1 MSFSYAK
8 FIARRGGVVL
18 ASGPPVESVPGPT
31 RCCCDHSLQTWRS
44 LKHECEHNPLCIVY
58 VLGHPTIHTPGFRT
72 RRTLSFLSAKYLDTE
87 FQSYKLGLLQH
98 SLHLSH
104 SVPAVNQNSK
114 VASSSGW
121 ASMAFNWSAHLLFRG
136 Q

>member
-31 RCCCDHSLQTWRS
+31 RGGCDHSLQTWRS

-58 VLGHPTIHTPGFRT
+58 VLGHPTIQLAELEVNVVGDK
-72 RRTLSFLSAKYLDTE
+72 SAFAIFVSRFPVSPAGIE
-87 FQSYKLGLLQH
+87 RES
-98 SLHLSH
+98 SL
-104 SVPAVNQNSK
+104 
-114 VASSSGW
+114 
-121 ASMAFNWSAHLLFRG
+121 
-136 Q
+136 

>member
-44 LKHECEHNPLCIVY
+44 LKHECEHNPLCIVD
-58 VLGHPTIHTPGFRT
+58 VLGHPTLQI
-72 RRTLSFLSAKYLDTE
+72 LLIYLHE
-87 FQSYKLGLLQH
+87 CEMKS
-98 SLHLSH
+98 
-104 SVPAVNQNSK
+104 N
-114 VASSSGW
+114 
-121 ASMAFNWSAHLLFRG
+121 
-136 Q
+136 